1 MNLIVINLFWKI
13 LSRCFLAVVFV
24 LPVSSWALSTDRQ
37 KDIEIEADS
46 ALIDD
51 AKQQTIY
58 TGDVVII
65 QGSLR
70 ITGAKVTIHYD
81 DNSDFIKLESVGKPA
96 RFRQLP
102 DGKKDIDSNY
112 QVAHAD
118 RMEYFKK
125 KDLIIL
131 LGNAVY
137 GQGGSKVA
145 ADRIEYNS
153 RTSQMTARSVKAKTK
168 TKSTAEN
175 KKKKSRVRIVIPAKK
190 KVPN

>member
-1 MNLIVINLFWKI
+1 MNRNVIKF
-13 LSRCFLAVVFV
+13 LSRCFLAVVFG

-46 ALIDD
+46 AIIDD
-51 AKQQTIY
+51 AKQLTIY

-70 ITGAKVTIHYD
+70 ITGAKVTIYYD
-81 DNSDFIKLESVGKPA
+81 DDSDFVKLESVGKPA

-125 KDLIIL
+125 KDLIVL

-153 RTSQMTARSVKAKTK
+153 RTSRMTARSVKAKTK
-168 TKSTAEN
+168 TKSTSKN

-190 KVPN
+190 KKSN

>member
-1 MNLIVINLFWKI
+1 MNPNANNL
-13 LSRCFLAVVFV
+13 LSKFLFRCLFTLV
-24 LPVSSWALSTDRQ
+24 LGLPLSASGLSTDRQ

-46 ALIDD
+46 AVIDD
-51 AKQQTIY
+51 TKQHTIY

-81 DNSDFIKLESVGKPA
+81 DNSDFVKLESIGKPA

-102 DGKKDIDSNY
+102 DGKDDIDSNY

-118 RMEYFKK
+118 KMEYFKK
-125 KDLIIL
+125 KDLIVL

-153 RTSQMTARSVKAKTK
+153 RTSKMIARSVKAG
-168 TKSTAEN
+168 TKSKSTSGK

-190 KVPN
+190 NKSN